1 MEYHVVAPTS
11 PPGAEKSAT
20 QPEDGGPSGAT
31 EVKVDESLQEDGR
44 GLLKGRNTSIKSLIA
59 LFLKHYRNAEGA
71 TIEVS
76 VWQCST
82 CTLYMVEV
90 GYGGGCTSILY
101 MSCTCTVS
109 GVPRQ
114 VYCNLIMYN

>member
-76 VWQCST
+76 VWQCS
-82 CTLYMVEV
+82 
-90 GYGGGCTSILY
+90 IP
-101 MSCTCTVS
+101 
-109 GVPRQ
+109 VP
-114 VYCNLIMYN
+114 CIW